1 VDLYDFFFPE
11 QAQAK
16 HLRKIASNLSPQR
29 LEFPMASPGESS
41 DSSLRQDLNFLAL
54 VLTAILKRLDETKT
68 LSIGDVKDLL
78 NEVDGMDGVTD
89 AGLPPNLLR
98 GLLGAV
104 DSNAN
109 VEGAV
114 ESEED
119 RSEFEIQTTP
129 RYRK

>member
-1 VDLYDFFFPE
+1 MDLYDFFFPE

-16 HLRKIASNLSPQR
+16 HLRKIARNLSPQR

-78 NEVDGMDGVTD
+78 NEVDGM
-89 AGLPPNLLR
+89 
-98 GLLGAV
+98 
-104 DSNAN
+104 
-109 VEGAV
+109 
-114 ESEED
+114 
-119 RSEFEIQTTP
+119 
-129 RYRK
+129 